1 MEDVSSSSLPASSA
15 VVASPPPEPLWLTFD
30 APAVNPVEEAGQN
43 HFERFTPPL
52 SSLERFY
59 VAVAQAFAQQE
70 VDRRKADDST
80 AEQRRGSRAAP
91 PLPLDPA
98 PSPAPLSSTHLIL
111 QHLSRTA
118 HSLDHFLAMLDSLL
132 SQRQLSLAL
141 TQPQRDPKVADAAD
155 DPTSPAFLVTRRNRL
170 AVLLQSHA
178 GHLQSTAV
186 LLSRGAS
193 SLRRALRL
201 HHRFMADLARLS
213 AHWLVR
219 HKPTTATSV
228 LPPLM
233 VDLSLDALIPASSA
247 RVMLRRDDD
256 GRVAVDDSV
265 GPLPA
270 SAALRLDAR
279 QRRRRARQ
287 QRREER
293 QRAQQPDT
301 DMEDWKADDDTGTAT
316 APRPT
321 PIAWATSA
329 HGWVGAAARLHR
341 AQRQLLHAHLQ
352 AALLREAQGAPLS
365 HLCTVSVVHHRMT
378 VEASAFPTL
387 WLDWDEGPTGPFT
400 VRTASRALTAALQG
414 DALPLSLLPPL
425 LQHSA
430 RHSTG
435 NQPLALAALAT
446 APIVPPLP
454 PLLAHVITCAY
465 HAHLALSVRA
475 LLAELVLP
483 HPSVALWLPGPP
495 ELNVQTFTLHRDAIF
510 MLQCVV
516 AGVDIAVVARRSVK
530 AQAVGLARL
539 RTAGEA
545 EEWNADFVDGP
556 CGHAAVDAIQCSGL
570 QHLRELIHFA
580 VHQPLHSQAQP
591 PP

>member
-1 MEDVSSSSLPASSA
+1 MDSTSPSFSSASSA
-15 VVASPPPEPLWLTFD
+15 VGASAPPEPLWLTFD

-70 VDRRKADDST
+70 VDRRKADDSK
-80 AEQRRGSRAAP
+80 AEQRRGSRPSP
-91 PLPLDPA
+91 PLPLDS
-98 PSPAPLSSTHLIL
+98 PSTPPPSSTHLIL

-118 HSLDHFLAMLDSLL
+118 HTLDHFLAMLDSLL

-141 TQPQRDPKVADAAD
+141 TQPQRDPKSADVD
-155 DPTSPAFLVTRRNRL
+155 DATSAAFLVTRRNRL
-170 AVLLQSHA
+170 AVLLQSHS
-178 GHLQSTAV
+178 GHLQSTS
-186 LLSRGAS
+186 LLVSRGAS

-233 VDLSLDALIPASSA
+233 VDLSLDALIPPSSA

-265 GPLPA
+265 GPLPP
-270 SAALRLDAR
+270 SAALRLDSR
-279 QRRRRARQ
+279 SRRRARQ

-293 QRAQQPDT
+293 QRAQQPDA
-301 DMEDWKADDDTGTAT
+301 DMEWKADDDSSAAT

-321 PIAWATSA
+321 PLAWATSA

-341 AQRQLLHAHLQ
+341 AQRQLLHAHLH

-387 WLDWDEGPTGPFT
+387 WVDWDEGPTGPFT

-414 DALPLSLLPPL
+414 DALHLSLLPPL

-435 NQPLALAALAT
+435 NQPLALAALAS
-446 APIVPPLP
+446 APVVPPLP
-454 PLLAHVITCAY
+454 PLLSHVITCAY
-465 HAHLALSVRA
+465 HTHLALSIRA
-475 LLAELVLP
+475 LLHELVLP
-483 HPSVALWLPGPP
+483 HTSVALWLPAPP
-495 ELNVQTFTLHRDAIF
+495 ELNVLTFTLHRDSVF

-516 AGVDIAVVARRSVK
+516 AGLDISVVARRSVK
-530 AQAVGLARL
+530 AQALGLARL

-556 CGHAAVDAIQCSGL
+556 CGHAAVDVIQCSGL
-570 QHLRELIHFA
+570 HHLRELLHFA
-580 VHQPLHSQAQP
+580 VHQPLHSHAHSP
-591 PP
+591 P